1 MQTQNKHMSCPVYF
15 AKIYCQLKALVKANM
30 NIEHAVAAAPGGG
43 ALVFQAGYH
52 SCKKTFKTH
61 PKHVFSGMKID
72 PKYAFLDGGT
82 QIFWWVRAA
91 WVFKIRKIRVYRI

>member
-15 AKIYCQLKALVKANM
+15 AKIYCQPKALVKANR

-61 PKHVFSGMKID
+61 PKYENR